1 MLETSKNL
9 SDYGNQKMIVSGG
22 DKRCRLT
29 AKRHKG
35 TLCSDGYEP
44 YLHLSDKCVNTYIYI
59 NFRYIPKTCAF
70 CCIYA
75 VPQEK
80 ANQKKVLKSRL

>member
-1 MLETSKNL
+1 M
-9 SDYGNQKMIVSGG
+9 VASGG
-22 DKRCRLT
+22 VKKRRFS
-29 AKRHKG
+29 AKRHTG
-35 TLCSDGYEP
+35 TLCSDRYEA

-70 CCIYA
+70 CCLYA